1 LTLQGRLFLGGEIM
15 NKLTS
20 ALIAVAVLM
29 STSAFAHQPGEA
41 QSFFSKKELAEKR
54 LIDTGNGKP
63 KWMTL
68 AQALH
73 LGEEAH
79 KAGRCGGFFD
89 LTDMKKV
96 SSVPLLPVEAFRLSL
111 SDRPITQQAYLSES
125 LSILDTQRLFKTVGE
140 LSAFKNRFYKSETGV
155 KAAEYIADQFR
166 ALGKN
171 RTDVSVNLYKH
182 KKWLQ
187 PSVIASIKGTGPQAD
202 EIVVIGGHE
211 DSINQSGF
219 GSPNMT
225 APGAD
230 DNASGVATVL
240 EVFRVLVET
249 NFKPNRTLMF
259 MTYAGE
265 EAGLLGS
272 QEIANEF
279 KLSKKAVVAVV
290 QFDMTGF
297 VGAGDQVVFMTDFT
311 NPDLTQFSQ
320 KLLDT
325 YVKVKWST
333 DKCGYACSDHASW
346 NKAGYMS
353 VMPFESTM
361 DGMNHD
367 IHSAKDLIN
376 KIDFKHGLHFAKLG
390 LAFMAE
396 LSQ

>member
-1 LTLQGRLFLGGEIM
+1 MKKQT
-15 NKLTS
+15 T
-20 ALIAVAVLM
+20 ALIAVVVLM
-29 STSAFAHQPGEA
+29 STNAFAHKPGEA
-41 QSFFSKKELAEKR
+41 QGFFSKEELAEKR

-63 KWMTL
+63 KWMPLSDALELGNL
-68 AQALH
+68 AHQS
-73 LGEEAH
+73 
-79 KAGRCGGFFD
+79 GRCGGFFD
-89 LTDMKKV
+89 LTDMKQV
-96 SSVPLLPVEAFRLSL
+96 SSKPLVPVESFVLSL
-111 SDRPITQQAYLSES
+111 GDRPMTQQAYLND
-125 LSILDTQRLFKTVGE
+125 SISALDAQRMFKTVGE
-140 LSAFKNRFYKSETGV
+140 LSSFRNRFYKSETGV
-155 KAAEYIADQFR
+155 KAAQFIADQFR
-166 ALGKN
+166 TLGKN
-171 RTDVSVNLYKH
+171 RSDVSVALFTH
-182 KKWLQ
+182 KKWAQ
-187 PSVIASIKGTGPQAD
+187 PSVIATIKGSGPQAN

-219 GSPNMT
+219 GSPNMQ

-230 DNASGVATVL
+230 DNASGVATIL

-265 EAGLLGS
+265 EVGLLGS

-279 KLSKKAVVAVV
+279 KATKKSVVAVA

-311 NPDLTQFSQ
+311 DPELTKFSQ

-325 YVKVKWST
+325 YVKAKWST

-346 NKAGYMS
+346 TKAGYPS
-353 VMPFESTM
+353 IMPFEATM

-367 IHSAKDLIN
+367 IHSVRDLIS
-376 KIDFKHGLHFAKLG
+376 KLDFKHGLHFAKLG